1 MDAVVAVQ
9 RNTERFLRELGL
21 AGGGIERDDPEVG
34 WVLGGS
40 PIDYDNAVYRAL
52 LNEQTADRAIAES
65 IAELDRL
72 GVAGSWHLGPW
83 STPADLAERLLA
95 AGFSDGGAE
104 PGMARL
110 LIDLPHPAPPA
121 GTRITEVVDGDGLG
135 VWEGILADGFGE
147 GPREA
152 EWAAR
157 VYGVLGV
164 GPRSRHRLVVA
175 HLDGEPAAAAALLLD
190 GGVAGI
196 YFVGTRPRFRGRG
209 LGAAITA
216 HLLGLAA
223 EAGAGLAV
231 LGASPMGRPVYE
243 RLGFETVAEIRVL
256 ERAATTPAARS

>member
-1 MDAVVAVQ
+1 MDAVAALE
-9 RNTERFLRELGL
+9 RNTHRFLRELGL
-21 AGGGIERDDPEVG
+21 AGGGVERDDPEVG

-40 PIDYDNAVYRAL
+40 PIDYDNAVYRARL
-52 LNEQTADRAIAES
+52 TEGTADRAIAES

-72 GVAGSWHLGPW
+72 GVAGTWHVGPW
-83 STPADLAERLLA
+83 STPADLPERLLA
-95 AGFSDGGAE
+95 AGFADDGAE

-110 LIDLPHPAPPA
+110 LIDLPDAPPPA
-121 GTRITEVVDGDGLG
+121 GTRFAEVADADGLRT
-135 VWEGILADGFGE
+135 WAAILADGFGE

-152 EWAAR
+152 EWAAE

-164 GPRSRHRLVVA
+164 GPRSRHRLVTA

-216 HLLGLAA
+216 HAMALAA
-223 EAGAGLAV
+223 EAGAGTAV
-231 LGASPMGRPVYE
+231 LGASPMGRPVFE
-243 RLGFETVAEIRVL
+243 RLGFTTVATIRVFA
-256 ERAATTPAARS
+256 RPATTAAAPS